1 MLRRISFPLCAGL
14 ALLGLPVLVFAAP
27 VVRPYE
33 IYDARFCEL
42 TPRPFLCG
50 ACLKKGEQFVQIL
63 KFEDDGRPVRT
74 YACRPWEIK
83 YLK

>member
-1 MLRRISFPLCAGL
+1 MLLAVLSGL
-14 ALLGLPVLVFAAP
+14 GVSLFAAP

-42 TPRPFLCG
+42 TPRPFLCA

-63 KFEDDGRPVRT
+63 EFEDDGRPVRT
-74 YACRPWEIK
+74 YACRAWERK
-83 YLK
+83 YLQ